1 MNRSLISLCRPVRRG
16 MPARMLRS
24 QGFTLLEL
32 LIAMTIG
39 LVILAASL
47 LVYTSSSRG
56 SRLSQ
61 VETQLNEDGI
71 LALNLIQQQ
80 IKQAGYSQ
88 QIIPSGGG
96 ATVLG
101 NYSGLAVRGCDHGF
115 TDSGLAFDLLACAS
129 GTGPAALAI
138 RYQATAENTL
148 PTSGGN
154 ATNCIGNGIL
164 ALTASQVSPMPTPAA
179 GTFALADNR
188 YFITSS
194 NGHSNLSCRGSESN
208 GAANIIGTSQP
219 LLMDV
224 EDVVIRY
231 GVASQGSLEL
241 ASTYDPLRHQ
251 IVSYLS
257 ASDIE
262 GLSLAGTI
270 DDPTQNRWSRVL
282 SVRVCLVMR
291 SEQPVGDAPDGAFNY
306 KACDNTDATSTDKY
320 LRRAFTTT
328 VLLRNRLIIPS

>member
-1 MNRSLISLCRPVRRG
+1 MNHPLNSMRRQTRHG
-16 MPARMLRS
+16 MPAQMRQV

-88 QIIPSGGG
+88 QVIPSGSG

-101 NYSGLAVRGCDHGF
+101 NYSGLAVRGCDNGF
-115 TDSGLAFDLLACAS
+115 TDSSAAFDSLACAS

-138 RYQATAENTL
+138 RYQATTENTM
-148 PTSGGN
+148 PTTTGRP
-154 ATNCIGNGIL
+154 TNCIGNGIL
-164 ALTASQVSPMPTPAA
+164 ALTPSQVSPAPTPAP
-179 GTFALADNR
+179 GNYALADNR

-194 NGHSNLSCRGSESN
+194 NGHSNLSCRGSEAN
-208 GAANIIGTSQP
+208 GTANIIGTSQP

-224 EDVVIRY
+224 ENVVIRY

-251 IVSYLS
+251 IVNYLS
-257 ASDIE
+257 ASDID
-262 GLSLAGTI
+262 SLAPAGAI
-270 DDPTQNRWSRVL
+270 ADATQNRWSRVL

-291 SEQPVGDAPDGAFNY
+291 SEQTVADAPSGAFNY
-306 KACDNTDATSTDKY
+306 KACDNTDATSTDNY

-328 VLLRNRLIIPS
+328 VLLRNRLMVQ